1 MIQPGTLLQ
10 NRYRVAEQ
18 IGKGGMGEVYVAKD
32 ERFQSMV
39 AIKRNFLDDPEMRK
53 AFRREARLLNHLRH
67 AALPKVSDHFI
78 EDDGHFLVMEF
89 IEGSDLAELMKQRK
103 VPFPLTDVLRW
114 ADELLDALDYLHTQE
129 PPVVHRDIKP
139 PNIKLTSRGKIVLL
153 DFGLAKG
160 SPSQTAADGTAS
172 SVHGYSLN
180 FAPLEQMEGS
190 GTGPRSDIYSLA
202 ATLYFLLT
210 GLRPPD
216 AVARAI
222 AAIKEKPD
230 PLRPAHLVQAQVP
243 AAVGQTLHR
252 AMSQNSALRQA
263 SAAELR
269 DALRLAANEIAR
281 REARL
286 PSPSPI
292 PPSPPSPPAIAPE
305 EATVRTNWPARP
317 TAQEHTQSS
326 KLSHNLYPSSPHGS
340 EDTIIEDSRRLPRL
354 SDSATVSARVA
365 SASGGAQPNRRRVM
379 FACLLVICAAASVYL
394 LARPSGSTIPTASN
408 NTEAQNSTLSSQQEV
423 APAPQ
428 ATTNPVSP
436 DSSQVTPDLN
446 ASSQSVTV
454 QAASETSASSSQP
467 VVESSDASN
476 SSEPNTK
483 GVGAMPDSPNDASA
497 STTGGRPG
505 LVIQN
510 PAPAPRPA
518 AETRRAEESRR
529 EQPAYPPEYTNRP
542 QPGPTYPPPPDGRRP
557 PPPDGRRPPP
567 PHFRPLYP

>member
-18 IGKGGMGEVYVAKD
+18 IGKGGMGEVFIAND
-32 ERFQSMV
+32 ERFQSTV
-39 AIKRNFLDDPEMRK
+39 AIKRNFSNDPEMSK

-78 EDDGHFLVMEF
+78 EDGGHFLVMEF

-160 SPSQTAADGTAS
+160 APSQTAAGSTAS
-172 SVHGYSLN
+172 SVHGFSLN

-190 GTGPRSDIYSLA
+190 GTGPRSDLYSLA

-210 GLRPPD
+210 GVRPPD
-216 AVARAI
+216 AVARAV
-222 AAIKEKPD
+222 ASIKEKPD

-243 AAVGQTLHR
+243 AAIGQTLHR
-252 AMSQNSALRQA
+252 AMSQNSALRHA

-269 DALRLAANEIAR
+269 LALRLAANDIAR

-286 PSPSPI
+286 PAASAI
-292 PPSPPSPPAIAPE
+292 PPSPPAPPATAPE
-305 EATVRTNWPARP
+305 EATVRTNWPGRS

-326 KLSHNLYPSSPHGS
+326 NLSRNLSPSSLTGN
-340 EDTIIEDSRRLPRL
+340 EATVLVDSRLHPRV
-354 SDSATVSARVA
+354 SDSDTVSARVA
-365 SASGGAQPNRRRVM
+365 STPGGAQANRLRVM
-379 FACLLVICAAASVYL
+379 FACLLVICVAAGVYL
-394 LARPSGSTIPTASN
+394 FARPSSSAVPTAGD
-408 NTEAQNSTLSSQQEV
+408 NTEAQNSPLSAQEV
-423 APAPQ
+423 VPSPQ
-428 ATTNPVSP
+428 PTASAVYS
-436 DSSQVTPDLN
+436 DSSQAAPDLN
-446 ASSQSVTV
+446 AASQPAPA
-454 QAASETSASSSQP
+454 QAASETTASSSQP
-467 VVESSDASN
+467 IAEAADASN
-476 SSEPNTK
+476 SGGQNTK
-483 GVGAMPDSPNDASA
+483 AISAMPDSPNDASA
-497 STTGGRPG
+497 SSTARPG

-518 AETRRAEESRR
+518 DEIRRAEELRR
-529 EQPAYPPEYTNRP
+529 QQSASSPEYNNR
-542 QPGPTYPPPPDGRRP
+542 QPPPGYPPPPDDRRWPPPNGRRP
-557 PPPDGRRPPP
+557 PPPP
-567 PHFRPLYP
+567 PHFRP

>member
-10 NRYRVAEQ
+10 NRYRIAEQ
-18 IGKGGMGEVYVAKD
+18 IGKGGMGEVYIAQD
-32 ERFQSMV
+32 ERFQSTV
-39 AIKRNFLDDPEMRK
+39 AIKRNFLDDPEMCK

-78 EDDGHFLVMEF
+78 EDDGHYLVMEF
-89 IEGSDLAELMKQRK
+89 IEGSDLFELMKQRK

-160 SPSQTAADGTAS
+160 APSQTAAGGTAS

-210 GLRPPD
+210 GIRPPD

-243 AAVGQTLHR
+243 AAIGQILHR

-269 DALRLAANEIAR
+269 GALRLAANDIAR

-286 PSPSPI
+286 PAASAI
-292 PPSPPSPPAIAPE
+292 PPSPPSPPEIAPE
-305 EATVRTNWPARP
+305 EATIRTNWPSRSS
-317 TAQEHTQSS
+317 AQEGMQSS
-326 KLSHNLYPSSPHGS
+326 KLSDKLSPSSPSGGEATVVVNS
-340 EDTIIEDSRRLPRL
+340 PRQPRL
-354 SDSATVSARVA
+354 SDYDNVSPRAVSARV
-365 SASGGAQPNRRRVM
+365 GAPPNRMRVM
-379 FACLLVICAAASVYL
+379 FACILVICAAAGVYL
-394 LARPSGSTIPTASN
+394 LARPSSSAVPSVGDH
-408 NTEAQNSTLSSQQEV
+408 TEAQNSALSSQQI
-423 APAPQ
+423 APASQ
-428 ATTNPVSP
+428 ATPSAVYSE
-436 DSSQVTPDLN
+436 SS
-446 ASSQSVTV
+446 
-454 QAASETSASSSQP
+454 QAASDAQASSPTVQTQAAGETTAISSQP
-467 VVESSDASN
+467 IAEAADASN
-476 SSEPNTK
+476 SGGQNTK
-483 GVGAMPDSPNDASA
+483 GISATPDGSKDTSIS
-497 STTGGRPG
+497 STGRPG

-510 PAPAPRPA
+510 PAPAPKPVD
-518 AETRRAEESRR
+518 ETRRAEELRR
-529 EQPAYPPEYTNRP
+529 QQAASFPEDPNRQPF
-542 QPGPTYPPPPDGRRP
+542 YPPPPDGRRP

-567 PHFRPLYP
+567 PHFRPPYP

>member
-18 IGKGGMGEVYVAKD
+18 IGKGGMGEVFIAKD
-32 ERFQSMV
+32 ERFQSTV
-39 AIKRNFLDDPEMRK
+39 AIKRNFSNDPEMSK

-78 EDDGHFLVMEF
+78 EDGGHFLVMEF

-114 ADELLDALDYLHTQE
+114 ADELLDALDYLHTQD

-160 SPSQTAADGTAS
+160 APSQTAAGGTAS
-172 SVHGYSLN
+172 SVHGFSLN

-210 GLRPPD
+210 GVRPPD
-216 AVARAI
+216 AVARAV
-222 AAIKEKPD
+222 ASIKEKPD

-243 AAVGQTLHR
+243 AAIGQTLHR
-252 AMSQNSALRQA
+252 AMSQNSALRHA

-269 DALRLAANEIAR
+269 LALQLAANDIAR

-286 PSPSPI
+286 PAASAI
-292 PPSPPSPPAIAPE
+292 PPSPPAPPATAPE
-305 EATVRTNWPARP
+305 EATVRTNLPGRSA
-317 TAQEHTQSS
+317 AQEHTQSS
-326 KLSHNLYPSSPHGS
+326 NLSRNLSPSSLTGN
-340 EDTIIEDSRRLPRL
+340 EATVLVDSRLHPRV
-354 SDSATVSARVA
+354 SDSDTVSARAA
-365 SASGGAQPNRRRVM
+365 SARGGAQANRLRVM
-379 FACLLVICAAASVYL
+379 FACLLVICVAAGVYL
-394 LARPSGSTIPTASN
+394 FARPSGSAAPTAGDS
-408 NTEAQNSTLSSQQEV
+408 TEAQNSPLSSQEV
-423 APAPQ
+423 VPSPQ
-428 ATTNPVSP
+428 PTASAVNSE
-436 DSSQVTPDLN
+436 SSQATPDLK
-446 ASSQSVTV
+446 AASQSAPT
-454 QAASETSASSSQP
+454 QAASETTASSSQP
-467 VVESSDASN
+467 VAEVADTTN
-476 SSEPNTK
+476 TGGQNTK
-483 GVGAMPDSPNDASA
+483 AVSAMPDSPNDASA
-497 STTGGRPG
+497 SSTSRPG

-518 AETRRAEESRR
+518 DEIRRAEELKRQQAASSPEYNNR
-529 EQPAYPPEYTNRP
+529 QPPPGYPPP
-542 QPGPTYPPPPDGRRP
+542 PGDRRWPPPDGRRP
-557 PPPDGRRPPP
+557 PPPP
-567 PHFRPLYP
+567 PHFRP